1 MQNQTAQNVTIVS
14 DSQRL
19 NFLPELFGADFF
31 MAEMNIYSYADV
43 YLRGYKGGFW
53 QFYSLPEGN
62 GYLAPDAERV
72 TVCNPDNYFEQEMSG
87 EAAGI
92 FITAMV
98 LNHRAWMHS
107 RHDQEELCELF
118 CERYEALMEFA
129 RGHKERDA
137 ILSALD

>member
-1 MQNQTAQNVTIVS
+1 MQNQTAQNATIVS
-14 DSQRL
+14 DSQCT
-19 NFLPELFGADFF
+19 NFLPEFFGADFF
-31 MAEMNIYSYADV
+31 MAEMNIYSYANL
-43 YLRGYKGGFW
+43 YLRGYRVGFW

-92 FITAMV
+92 VITAMV
-98 LNHRAWMHS
+98 LNHRSWMHG

-118 CERYEALMEFA
+118 CERHAALIDFA